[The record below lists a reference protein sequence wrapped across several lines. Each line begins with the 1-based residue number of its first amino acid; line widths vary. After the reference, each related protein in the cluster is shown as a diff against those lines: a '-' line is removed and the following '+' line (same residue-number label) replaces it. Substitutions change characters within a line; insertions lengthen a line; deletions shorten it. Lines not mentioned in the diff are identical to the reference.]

1 MTSTSAGAGDTTRGG
16 QLLYGLELD
25 ALTMD
30 EVLER
35 ARVSVASRQRY
46 LIGVVNAAKIVKMR
60 HDELL
65 RDSLIEADVLVA
77 DGQSV
82 VWASRLLGRPLPER
96 IAGIDLFER
105 LLRSADREGQ
115 SIYLLGAKQ
124 DVLDTLVSRIRATYP
139 RLTVVGSRN
148 GYFSDDESADVAREI
163 AESGADMLFL
173 GITSPKKEIFLA
185 RFGDELGV
193 PLLHGV
199 GGSFDVMAGVTK
211 RAPASW
217 QNAGMEWAYR
227 LLQEPR
233 RMWKRY
239 LPTNTAFIALTARE
253 RWRPTAAF
261 TLAQP
266 TQRSHNG

>member
-1 MTSTSAGAGDTTRGG
+1 MTLASGAPTTPRDSR
-16 QLLYGLELD
+16 LLYGLELD
-25 ALTMD
+25 AVTMD
-30 EVLER
+30 QVLTR
-35 ARVSVASRQRY
+35 ARLSVASRQRY

-60 HDELL
+60 HDALL

-82 VWASRLLGRPLPER
+82 VWASRILGHPLPER
-96 IAGIDLFER
+96 IAGIDLFEH
-105 LLRSADREGQ
+105 LLESADEEGR
-115 SIYLLGAKQ
+115 SIYLLGARQ
-124 DVLDTLVSRIRATYP
+124 DVLDELVSRIEKTYP
-139 RLTVVGSRN
+139 NLTVAGSRN
-148 GYFSDDESADVAREI
+148 GYFSDDEAAEVAADI
-163 AESGADMLFL
+163 AASKADMLFL

-199 GGSFDVMAGVTK
+199 GGSFDVMAGITK
-211 RAPASW
+211 RAPIAW
-217 QNAGMEWAYR
+217 QHAGMEWAYR

-233 RMWKRY
+233 RMWRRY

-253 RWRPTAAF
+253 RLRPAAPF

-266 TQRSHNG
+266 TQRSHHG